1 MYAHFYRY
9 GPLIRLWCMRY
20 EGKHKQ
26 FKQVARRST
35 YKNVCLT
42 LSKFHQRQQAFE
54 LSCNNA
60 FATVHIETGASEL
73 NLLDTVIVLIVLQYT
88 CRKEDSQFTLRCVYI
103 KHPTKSC

>member
-1 MYAHFYRY
+1 MHFCRY
-9 GPLIRLWCMRY
+9 GPLVRLWCMRY

-26 FKQVARRST
+26 FKQIARRST

-60 FATVHIETGASEL
+60 FATVQIETGASEF
-73 NLLDTVIVLIVLQYT
+73 NLLDSIIYCGFTIH
-88 CRKEDSQFTLRCVYI
+88 RKENSQFIL
-103 KHPTKSC
+103 

>member
-1 MYAHFYRY
+1 MTCAFYMYRY

-26 FKQVARRST
+26 FKQIARRCT

-54 LSCNNA
+54 LTCNNV

-73 NLLDTVIVLIVLQYT
+73 LNSIAICTVTIIVLY
-88 CRKEDSQFTLRCVYI
+88 RKEDTQCTL
-103 KHPTKSC
+103 